1 MMSIQSGLIGGVVL
15 AASVALAA
23 QSPPPV
29 NVTGA
34 NGNMAIEGT
43 TNGVY
48 RALNIVVVR
57 TIDGVEHMIHYTKD
71 LLVHGGKGKGADALQ
86 GLKEGST
93 VVVHYTVTGT
103 EETAQEIDRL
113 GDDEGLKKSEGVVVD
128 VNRRRQQITV
138 RFADRTTETLE
149 LTARAA
155 AEAGRN
161 VSDESQGGE
170 KVVVYYSDEGGRR
183 VAHYFKKVS

>member
-1 MMSIQSGLIGGVVL
+1 MRIQSGMVGGFVL
-15 AASVALAA
+15 AASVGLAA

-29 NVTGA
+29 TGV

-48 RALNIVVVR
+48 RALNVVVVR

-93 VVVHYTVTGT
+93 VVVHYTLSGT
-103 EETAQEIDRL
+103 EETAQEIDHV
-113 GDDEGLKKSEGVVVD
+113 GDEDGLKKSEGVVIDVD
-128 VNRRRQQITV
+128 RRRQQITV
-138 RFADRTTETLE
+138 RFADRTTETRQLP
-149 LTARAA
+149 ARAA
-155 AEAGRN
+155 AEAGR
-161 VSDESQGGE
+161 DLGDATKGGA

-183 VAHYFKKVS
+183 VAHYFKQVS